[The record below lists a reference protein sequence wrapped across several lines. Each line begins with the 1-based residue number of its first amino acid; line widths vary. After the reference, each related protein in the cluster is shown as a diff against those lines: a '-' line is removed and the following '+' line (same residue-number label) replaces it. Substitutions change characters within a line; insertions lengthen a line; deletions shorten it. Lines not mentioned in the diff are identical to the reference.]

1 MGRYGFAVGLLL
13 AIGLVTSANCA
24 PEARV
29 TASQAQI
36 PPLAPG
42 MARVWF
48 LRGWDAPSGQKY
60 VFGADTAVYAN
71 GATVGSLR
79 TGTSFFRDFA
89 PGTYTFTVQP
99 FGLPTPQA
107 TTLQLTAGEQAYLQ
121 AQWVAS
127 WQFGYPEADFSF
139 APNTF
144 AIFTKALVLASKAEQ
159 PAARAREPAL
169 SRYVAEPRCQ
179 LSVVLAA
186 VQLPPSRSVLTEIVP
201 RSRRARARP
210 GDSGEKRGLR
220 HLSPRRQ
227 PARAVPE

>member
-1 MGRYGFAVGLLL
+1 MIIPPTLSPRCENEMVAPIASTTYHVQWQDEMGRYGFAVGLLL
-13 AIGLVTSANCA
+13 AIGLATVADCA
-24 PEARV
+24 PEATV
-29 TASQAQI
+29 TASQSQI
-36 PPLAPG
+36 PSLAPG

-99 FGLPTPQA
+99 FGLPTAQA

-127 WQFGYPEADFSF
+127 WQFGFPEADFSF

-144 AIFTKALVLASKAEQ
+144 AIFTMSPQVALAYLPTLAY
-159 PAARAREPAL
+159 L
-169 SRYVAEPRCQ
+169 GPR
-179 LSVVLAA
+179 
-186 VQLPPSRSVLTEIVP
+186 
-201 RSRRARARP
+201 
-210 GDSGEKRGLR
+210 
-220 HLSPRRQ
+220 
-227 PARAVPE
+227 

>member
-1 MGRYGFAVGLLL
+1 MGRYGFAAGLLL
-13 AIGLVTSANCA
+13 AIGLVTVANCA

-36 PPLAPG
+36 PPLAPR

-48 LRGWDAPSGQKY
+48 LRGWDAPSGQKF

-99 FGLPTPQA
+99 FGLPTAQA
-107 TTLQLTAGEQAYLQ
+107 TTLQLRAGEQAYLQ

-127 WQFGYPEADFSF
+127 WQFGFPEADFSF

-144 AIFTKALVLASKAEQ
+144 AIFTMSPQVAQAYLPTLAY
-159 PAARAREPAL
+159 L
-169 SRYVAEPRCQ
+169 GPR
-179 LSVVLAA
+179 
-186 VQLPPSRSVLTEIVP
+186 
-201 RSRRARARP
+201 
-210 GDSGEKRGLR
+210 
-220 HLSPRRQ
+220 
-227 PARAVPE
+227 